1 MDLSEAYNSVNSSTT
16 INTDETIDKS
26 LIEYQWLPQPVFLD
40 KLSTAGINLTAVTLR
55 NYEKYSLII
64 TPMRA
69 GKRGGRITKYC
80 EYSLAEV
87 FAAYT
92 LLLADLPINVNGEVI
107 TLPRFSL
114 RQLSMARQQLWQ
126 SGVQVN
132 GFQNPMIF
140 AKGKTYY
147 PKQPLNPKL
156 PKPDFVVGDD
166 NILQIIT
173 LESSNVG
180 DPLMY
185 HFFQTIYLA
194 WFTALKTGC
203 EKFLSDYKC

>member
-1 MDLSEAYNSVNSSTT
+1 MDISEAYNSVDSSTN
-16 INTDETIDKS
+16 IYVGDTIDNSRK
-26 LIEYQWLPQPVFLD
+26 EYQWLPQPIFLD
-40 KLSTAGINLTAVTLR
+40 RLASAGVDITAVTLR

-107 TLPRFSL
+107 ALPRFSL
-114 RQLSMARQQLWQ
+114 KHLSMARQQLWQ

-132 GFQNPMIF
+132 GFQNPMTF

-147 PKQPLNPKL
+147 PRQSLNPEL
-156 PKPDFVVGDD
+156 PKPNFVVGNA
-166 NILQIIT
+166 NILQT
-173 LESSNVG
+173 VAVNVSNVS

-185 HFFQTIYLA
+185 HFFQTLYLS
-194 WFTALKTGC
+194 WFTALKGGC
-203 EKFLSDYKC
+203 EKFLSDYKY

>member
-1 MDLSEAYNSVNSSTT
+1 MDLSEAYNNLEDTMNS
-16 INTDETIDKS
+16 NVDETVDNSRK
-26 LIEYQWLPQPVFLD
+26 EYQWLPQPLFLD
-40 KLSTAGINLTAVTLR
+40 KLATAGIDITAVTLR
-55 NYEKYSLII
+55 NYEKHSLII

-92 LLLADLPINVNGEVI
+92 LLLADMPINVDEEVI

-114 RQLSMARQQLWQ
+114 KQLSMARQQLWQ

-132 GFQNPMIF
+132 GFQNPL

-147 PKQPLNPKL
+147 PKQPLNPEL
-156 PKPDFVVGDD
+156 PKPDFVVDD
-166 NILQIIT
+166 ANILQT
-173 LESSNVG
+173 VTVNGSNVS

-185 HFFQTIYLA
+185 HFFQTLYLA

-203 EKFLSDYKC
+203 EKFLSAYKC

>member
-1 MDLSEAYNSVNSSTT
+1 MELSEAYNSMNSSTT
-16 INTDETIDKS
+16 ISTDETVDKS
-26 LIEYQWLPQPVFLD
+26 RMEYQWLPQPVFLG
-40 KLSTAGINLTAVTLR
+40 KLAMAGIDITAVTLR
-55 NYEKYSLII
+55 NYEKHSLII

-69 GKRGGRITKYC
+69 GKRGGRITNYC

-92 LLLADLPINVNGEVI
+92 LLLADMPINVNGELI

-114 RQLSMARQQLWQ
+114 KQLSMARQQLWQ

-132 GFQNPMIF
+132 GFQNPVIF
-140 AKGKTYY
+140 AKCKIYY
-147 PKQPLNPKL
+147 PKQPLNPEI
-156 PKPDFVVGDD
+156 PKPDFVVDNV
-166 NILQIIT
+166 NILQT
-173 LESSNVG
+173 VAVNGSNVS

-185 HFFQTIYLA
+185 HFFQTLYLA

-203 EKFLSDYKC
+203 EKFLSAYKC